1 MKILLFFFH
10 AKQWLFISASIED
23 HNCSVQYSTILF
35 VCLFVIFLF
44 CYFFILVIQSLD
56 KIQAFIVVVSTLQ
69 FVVNLLFFLLRTS
82 FVDIDRLSFFFDLVC
97 FQITEAVFYL
107 FLVVSCTT
115 LFAEQVLSALLFTQ
129 QSTGLSFVLF
139 FLKSATLSFL
149 KDFFEGIFFYKWSFW
164 CVLCFISCF

>member
-1 MKILLFFFH
+1 MKNLLFFFH

-82 FVDIDRLSFFFDLVC
+82 FVDIDRLSFFLT
-97 FQITEAVFYL
+97 QSASKLRKLFYL
-107 FLVVSCTT
+107 CLVVSCST

-149 KDFFEGIFFYKWSFW
+149 KDFFLKVFFYKWSFL